1 MNIDFVKELNE
12 IQQKAVTHVKGP
24 LMVLAGPGSGKTRV
38 LTYRIAYMIAS
49 NIDAF
54 HILALTFTNKAA
66 DEMKKRIEKL
76 VGTEGR
82 NVWAGT
88 FHSIFARILRVEAEK
103 IGFPNNFTIYD
114 TADSKSV
121 IKTIIQEQGLSD
133 TIYKPSAVLS
143 RISAAKNGLI
153 GPAKYNATSELI
165 EEDRLSGKP
174 KIGLIYAEY
183 TKRCKR
189 AGAMDFD
196 DLLMKMYELL
206 SRFPEVLLKYQ
217 HRFKYIMVDEFQD
230 TNTVQ
235 FEIVKKLAALHE
247 NLCVVGDDAQSIYG
261 FRGAT
266 IENILNF
273 EKNYQDFVKYKLE
286 QNYRSIPSIVDAA
299 NEVIAFNK
307 NQLEKKI
314 WTEKNFSEKIKVY
327 KAASDNE
334 EGKIIAENIF
344 IRKNQLHYKNTD
356 FAILY
361 RTNAQS
367 RAFEEAL
374 RNLGISYKVFGGMSF
389 YQRKEIKDMMAYLRL
404 IVNHIDEEAL
414 RRVINYP
421 KKGIGETTVHKI
433 SIWADENNTT
443 LWQICE
449 NIQAFEL
456 PSRQKELISEFV
468 LLIKSLA
475 LMLQDKDAFEVAQE
489 VAKQSKILS
498 ELYADKTIEGIARY
512 ENLQE
517 LMNGIKEFAS
527 NDELINN
534 VNDVNNEEFSLLTS
548 NDKSLSAYLQSISLV
563 TDLDD
568 KKAAEKDNVSMM
580 TIHTAKGL
588 EFKNVYVVGM
598 EENLFPS
605 FMSMNAR
612 EELEEERRLFYV
624 AITRAEDFL
633 GLSFAT
639 TRFKYG
645 KLQYC
650 QPSRFLSE
658 ISSNNLDNSVL
669 KQNDNIPKKNP
680 LQDNA
685 KLNSLFKK
693 PNTNAP
699 QKTFEG
705 NFNILDPKL
714 LSAGLRILHQRFGY
728 GNIVQIDNTGIASI
742 KFDDNGEKRIM
753 LKFAMMEIV

>member
-1 MNIDFVKELNE
+1 MNIDFVQELNE
-12 IQQKAVTHVKGP
+12 IQQKAVTHVEGP
-24 LMVLAGPGSGKTRV
+24 IMVLAGPGSGKTRV

-49 NIDAF
+49 GKDAF
-54 HILALTFTNKAA
+54 NILALTFTNKAA

-76 VGTEGR
+76 IGNEGR

-88 FHSIFARILRVEAEK
+88 FHSVFARILRVEAEK
-103 IGFPNNFTIYD
+103 IGFPSNFTIYD
-114 TADSKSV
+114 SADSKSV
-121 IKTIIQEQGLSD
+121 IKTIIHEQGLSD
-133 TIYKPSAVLS
+133 TIYKPSSVLA

-153 GPAKYNATSELI
+153 GPARYNATSELL

-174 KIGLIYAEY
+174 KIGILYAEY
-183 TKRCKR
+183 VKRCKR

-206 SRFPEVLLKYQ
+206 SRYPEVLLKYQ
-217 HRFKYIMVDEFQD
+217 QRFKYIMVDEFQD

-266 IENILNF
+266 IQNILNF
-273 EKNYQDFVKYKLE
+273 EKNYPDYVTYKLE
-286 QNYRSIPSIVDAA
+286 QNYRSIPSIVSAA

-314 WTEKNFSEKIKVY
+314 WTQKDFSDKIKVY

-367 RAFEEAL
+367 RAFEESL
-374 RNLGISYKVFGGMSF
+374 RNLGINYKVYGGMSF
-389 YQRKEIKDMMAYLRL
+389 YQRKEIKDMLAYLRL
-404 IVNHIDEEAL
+404 IVNHNDEEAL

-421 KKGIGETTVHKI
+421 KRGIGDTTLQKI
-433 SIWADENNTT
+433 SLWADENTTT
-443 LWQICE
+443 LWNICE
-449 NIQAFEL
+449 NIQAFDVQA
-456 PSRQKELISEFV
+456 RQKELIIDFV
-468 LLIKSLA
+468 TMIKSLA
-475 LMLQDKDAFEVAQE
+475 VMLQEKDAFEVAQE
-489 VAKQSKILS
+489 AAKQSRVLS
-498 ELYADKTIEGIARY
+498 ELYADKTIEGIARF

-517 LMNGIKEFAS
+517 LMNGIKEFSS
-527 NDELINN
+527 NDE
-534 VNDVNNEEFSLLTS
+534 VNNNIRDNEDEPLPLHT
-548 NDKSLSAYLQSISLV
+548 NDKSLSAYLQSISLIS
-563 TDLDD
+563 DLDD
-568 KKAAEKDNVSMM
+568 KNEANKDTVSLM

-605 FMSMNAR
+605 FMSMNSR
-612 EELEEERRLFYV
+612 DDLEEERRLFYV
-624 AITRAEDFL
+624 AITRAEEFL

-639 TRFKYG
+639 SRFKYG

-658 ISSNNLDNSVL
+658 ISSNNMDNSVL
-669 KQNDNIPKKNP
+669 KIQAANAKANP
-680 LQDNA
+680 LQDTS
-685 KLNSLFKK
+685 KISSLFKK
-693 PNTNAP
+693 PNTSNVP
-699 QKTFEG
+699 QKVYEGEFEK
-705 NFNILDPKL
+705 LDAKL
-714 LSAGLRILHQRFGY
+714 LKPGTKVLHQRFGY
-728 GNIVQIDNTGIASI
+728 GEIKSIDNAGIASI
-742 KFDDNGEKRIM
+742 QFEESGEKRIM
-753 LKFAMMEIV
+753 LKFALMQIV